1 MPRRQ
6 TGQPHGFTRFGLSW
20 LVSAA
25 GPLVVCGLAAA
36 AGIPAEQ
43 LAEHPHVGLTVHP
56 AIAYPTR
63 PPHDAVATLIG
74 RLADGSAHLSFD
86 EDTGYLRSVLAA
98 LDLRVESQMLVMSK
112 TGIQGLHTGPSNPRA
127 MYFNDA
133 VTVGY
138 IRGAPMLEFAAVD
151 PEQGVAFYTLD
162 QKLQATPAIE
172 RRHSCLTCHQGFSTL
187 HVPGM
192 LVRSMFVAP
201 DGLPIGQF
209 GTYDP
214 DDRTLF
220 RQRWGGW
227 YVTGTHGAMR
237 HMGNAIVD
245 NIAERDR
252 AISERTLNRTSLDGA
267 FEPRG
272 YLAMQSDIV
281 ALMVFQHQV
290 HLTNLLT
297 RVGWEFR
304 AAAYDRRLD
313 VMTGPLR
320 DAVNEIV
327 DSLLFVGEQPLTAPI
342 AGTSGFAEIFA
353 AQGPTDS
360 RGRSLHQLD
369 LQRRLLRYPCSYMIY
384 SAAFTALPSDARQA
398 LYGRVW
404 EILSGRESGPRY
416 AALAASDRRA
426 IAEILRG
433 TLHDL
438 PDSFRDTDG
447 IH

>member
-1 MPRRQ
+1 MPPRMA
-6 TGQPHGFTRFGLSW
+6 GQPHGFKKYGLAW
-20 LVSAA
+20 LVSVVGFAA
-25 GPLVVCGLAAA
+25 VCLLAAS
-36 AGIPAEQ
+36 GLPADQ
-43 LAEHPHVGLTVHP
+43 LAEHPHIGLTVHP

-63 PPHDAVATLIG
+63 LPHDAVAALIG
-74 RLADGSAHLSFD
+74 SLADGSAHLSFD

-138 IRGAPMLEFAAVD
+138 IRGAPLLEFAVQD
-151 PEQGVAFYTLD
+151 PEQGIAFYTLD
-162 QKLQATPAIE
+162 QKAQPQPTIE
-172 RRHSCLTCHQGFSTL
+172 RRHGCLTCHQGFSTL
-187 HVPGM
+187 HVPG
-192 LVRSMFVAP
+192 LVVRSVFVAP
-201 DGLPIGQF
+201 DGLPIGVF

-214 DDRTLF
+214 DDRSLF

-245 NIAERDR
+245 NVAERDR
-252 AISERTLNRTSLDGA
+252 AISERTLNRTALDGA

-272 YLAMQSDIV
+272 YLSMHSDIV
-281 ALMVFQHQV
+281 ALMVFHHQV
-290 HLTNLLT
+290 HMTNLLT

-304 AAAYDRRLD
+304 AAAYDHHLD
-313 VMTGPLR
+313 ATTGPLR
-320 DAVNEIV
+320 DAVSELV
-327 DSLLFVGEQPLTAPI
+327 DTLLFVGEEPLTAPI
-342 AGTSGFAEIFA
+342 KGTSGFAELFA
-353 AQGPTDS
+353 AQGPKDS

-369 LQRRLLRYPCSYMIY
+369 LQHRLLRYPCSYLIY
-384 SAAFTALPSDARQA
+384 SAAFAALPNEARQA
-398 LYGRVW
+398 IYGRMW
-404 EILSGRESGPRY
+404 EILSGHESLPRY

-426 IAEILRG
+426 VAEILRD

-438 PDSFRDTDG
+438 PDAFRDSEH
-447 IH
+447 IQ